1 LVRLGLKDLWV
12 LQDQLALT
20 VQWLDHKVPRVRLGQ
35 LGLPALIALWLG
47 LWVPPGLKDLKDQQ
61 VARVLIVQSLDQLGH
76 KDHKVPQVL
85 LVPTRLLL
93 DQLELQELLDHRVP
107 KALLGRMAQTAQLQA
122 LQDQRVLKVHR
133 ELQALLA
140 QMALTAL

>member
-1 LVRLGLKDLWV
+1 MRLD
-12 LQDQLALT
+12 
-20 VQWLDHKVPRVRLGQ
+20 Q

-47 LWVPPGLKDLKDQQ
+47 LWALLELRAHRDPLVQM
-61 VARVLIVQSLDQLGH
+61 VLIVQLLDQLAH

-93 DQLELQELLDHRVP
+93 DQLELQELLAHRVP

-122 LQDQRVLKVHR
+122 LQDQRDRQDLK
-133 ELQALLA
+133 ALLA
-140 QMALTAL
+140 MTVQTAL